1 MPQPP
6 VDQLRIGDPSAI
18 LGIELNDQ
26 FGRTRRLSDYL
37 GQPVA
42 LFFYPMDETPGC
54 TLEGKEFRDL
64 HEKFRALE
72 CAVVGVST
80 DSSSSHRAFA
90 DKHGFQFTLLSDEH
104 GELARALGVL
114 NGKRADRATFVIDR
128 DGRVARSF
136 LDVTPRGH
144 AQRVLN
150 FVQALVESHRMIGG

>member
-1 MPQPP
+1 MPQP
-6 VDQLRIGDPSAI
+6 VDHARAGDPSAI
-18 LGIELNDQ
+18 LAIEVHDQ
-26 FGRTRRLSDYL
+26 FGRRRRLGDYR

-42 LFFYPMDETPGC
+42 VYFYPKDDTPGC

-80 DSSSSHRAFA
+80 DSSASHRAFA
-90 DKHGFQFTLLSDEH
+90 DKHGFPFTLMADEQ
-104 GELARALGVL
+104 GELARAFGVY
-114 NGKRADRATFVIDR
+114 NGKSADRATFVLDR
-128 DGRVARSF
+128 EGRVARAF

-144 AQRVLN
+144 ARRVLN